1 MRSEGAKDV
10 QSVLWRRYEI
20 KYLID
25 ESQAAGIRQFI
36 KFYVRPDV
44 HSMNMPNLAYPI
56 TTLYLDSK
64 NLKLCRES
72 FEGHKNRFKLRIR
85 SYTDDQSYPRFV
97 EIKRRANTII
107 IKSRSKVPHTS
118 IPSIVQGSVN
128 GEADGNGEEAKSLRQ
143 FMLYSQWIKAGPVL
157 RTRYMR
163 QAFVSTVDDRVRIT
177 FDRNLSFAVTPTADV
192 GLNGQGWHTL
202 LPNKVVM
209 EIKFTGYYPAWLSG
223 LVRHFDLRQI
233 SISKYALSVTQA
245 SLMKLCVIKAVES

>member
-97 EIKRRANTII
+97 EIKRRAGVVI
-107 IKSRSKVPHTS
+107 IKSRTKVPHANIESVVKGTPVGVS
-118 IPSIVQGSVN
+118 ISN
-128 GEADGNGEEAKSLRQ
+128 EAEANSLRQ
-143 FMLYSQWIKAGPVL
+143 FLLYSQWLKARPVL
-157 RTRYMR
+157 RTRYLR
-163 QAFVSTVDDRVRIT
+163 QAFVGTIDDRVRIT

-192 GLNGQGWHTL
+192 NFNGPGWRTL
-202 LPNKVVM
+202 LPNKIVL
-209 EIKFTGYYPAWLSG
+209 EIKFTGHYPAWLSG
-223 LVRHFDLRQI
+223 LARHFNLQQT
-233 SISKYALSVTQA
+233 SISKYGLSVKQA
-245 SLMKLCVIKAVES
+245 SLIREIKVAES